1 MNLVKDFGNSALQ
14 VLKTVAPVI
23 ADTAAGPFAPL
34 VDPIVKK
41 IFGTND
47 PKQVESA
54 LLTATPEQLLA
65 LRQAENEHAEK
76 LTQLGIERDKL
87 AFDDDTSARA
97 MQVATKDPTAG
108 RLAWLVI
115 CGFISISIGLS
126 ITMIGWPDQ
135 TNKVSTAAWTLL
147 TSLLTYLAAEA
158 KQAGTFF
165 FGSSAGGQ
173 AKDAALVALA
183 KQP

>member
-1 MNLVKDFGNSALQ
+1 MNLLKDIGNGAVQ
-14 VLKTVAPVI
+14 VLKTVAPMI

-34 VDPIVKK
+34 VDPVVKK

-65 LRQAENEHAEK
+65 LRQADNEHTEK
-76 LTQLGIERDKL
+76 LTQLGIDRDKL
-87 AFDDDTSARA
+87 AFDDSTSARA

-115 CGFISISIGLS
+115 CGFIGMSIGLS
-126 ITMIGWPDQ
+126 IAMICWPDQ

-147 TSLLTYLAAEA
+147 TSLLTFLAAEA
-158 KQAGTFF
+158 KLAGAFY
-165 FGSSAGGQ
+165 FGSSAGSQ
-173 AKDAALVALA
+173 AKDAALVEIA
-183 KQP
+183 KQQ